1 MLSPELKKMLEL
13 WSLIATLIIM
23 SMILLL
29 FIFLY
34 ATTIRVEGKSEIQAN
49 KYIKYKNF
57 GIARQEDIW
66 IDDRDPNN
74 RYTSHGRLINSEQ

>member
-1 MLSPELKKMLEL
+1 MLSPELKKTLEL